1 MFITSINSSYTSLV
15 KRYLAAD
22 RKLVETEDAMTAA
35 IDLIQDEDKMY
46 KAETKKEYATNK
58 LIDKCYAIW
67 DQLPKREQ
75 VNIDRQYKAHYGY
88 GCQLGSL

>member
-22 RKLVETEDAMTAA
+22 RKWVEAEDSWTAQIDAVDCDSKIYKLEERKERA
-35 IDLIQDEDKMY
+35 ID
-46 KAETKKEYATNK
+46 K
-58 LIDKCYAIW
+58 LHNKCYDLW
-67 DQLPKREQ
+67 EQLPKREQ

-88 GCQLGSL
+88 GCQLGAL